1 MQERW
6 TKQKNVIYETLR
18 SLDHPTATEVYGKL
32 HEEYPSVS
40 RATVFRV
47 LSGFAA
53 GGKAQEL
60 RVAGTDV
67 RYDYN
72 VEKHCHVHCRCCGR
86 VADIFTEDT
95 PLPKLTVKGIG
106 FTVESCS
113 MEFFGICDD
122 CSSMKA

>member
-6 TKQKNVIYETLR
+6 TKQKSVIYDTMKN
-18 SLDHPTATEVYGKL
+18 LDHPTATEVYGKL

-53 GGKAQEL
+53 GGKALEL

-72 VEKHCHVHCRCCGR
+72 TEKHCHVHCKKCGR
-86 VADIFTEDT
+86 VADIFTDDIA
-95 PLPKLTVKGIG
+95 LPSLTVKGIG
-106 FTVESCS
+106 FQVESCS
-113 MEFFGICDD
+113 MEFFGTC
-122 CSSMKA
+122 